1 MDQTASG
8 PNTKDVD
15 AMAASL
21 DTQEESGTYRA
32 RPRRKHDGYYAGDF
46 SGQPIRLLTYKDGQ
60 YETRIVRPAS

>member
-8 PNTKDVD
+8 LITKDVD
-15 AMAASL
+15 DMAASL
-21 DTQEESGTYRA
+21 YTQEESGTYRA

-60 YETRIVRPAS
+60 YETRVVLPAS